1 MCGIV
6 GIYNRN
12 GTPVDT
18 SALQR
23 MIDSQGHRGPD
34 DQGVRLFSL
43 NKGERTS
50 AEYTNGGFRNSEFEG
65 GIAFNRLS
73 ILDPSENGHQPMGNR
88 DATIFIAFNG
98 EIYNAFDFR
107 AELKAAGFQFRS
119 NTDTEVVL
127 YLYER
132 YGFPELLERLN
143 GMFAVSIVDL
153 NRREIYLAR
162 DRMGIKPLY
171 WYEHNDTF
179 LFSSEVKSFLFHPS
193 FRKELDPDRLDE
205 YLVFRYCAR
214 DGFLLKNVRQL
225 EPGCSIRLSSK
236 GWEKKRYW
244 SIPDISCKSDLS
256 FERAVSIFE
265 GHLQRS
271 VKSQLLSD
279 VKVGC
284 QLSGGLDSSTVN
296 LFATKY
302 GGANMDAF
310 SIIFDDPEI
319 SEERWIDQAAF
330 LSNVTN
336 HKYRLTADNF
346 IQNLEKATWHLDQPL
361 NHPNSLG
368 IFCLAQNARSLVT
381 VFLSGEGAD
390 ELLGGYPRFFYA
402 GLRPKVH
409 PWLPILK
416 RVPHL
421 GKFCM
426 SRFNHP
432 NGADDKDWFIAQSAF
447 QSPDHLFMLR
457 EEVGFE
463 QVLAARRA
471 IFDEGNGDYL
481 SNCLKYEMETYM
493 VDLLVRQDKMT
504 MAHSMENRV
513 PFLDH
518 HLVTFVRGLSSDRL
532 IGAVPKINQS
542 VMRNTKVILK
552 RLALKYFPP
561 DFVNRPKLGFA
572 LPLKAFLRH
581 PQFRPIMEDLVLPGV
596 RQRGILNAKVVER
609 YWRESLNGND
619 ERTES
624 IWICAAFEMWGKL
637 FLDGNANSVTR
648 TKRPGA
654 SRPKAVAP

>member
-12 GTPVDT
+12 GSPVNPWVLRRMLDI
-18 SALQR
+18 QR
-23 MIDSQGHRGPD
+23 HRGPD
-34 DQGVRLFSL
+34 DQGMRLFSL
-43 NKGERTS
+43 TKSREDS
-50 AEYTNGGFRNSEFEG
+50 SEFTRGKFHNTMFEG
-65 GIAFNRLS
+65 GIGFNRLS
-73 ILDPSENGHQPMGNR
+73 ILDRSENGHQPMCNGNGSV
-88 DATIFIAFNG
+88 FIAFNG
-98 EIYNAFDFR
+98 EIYNAFEFR
-107 AELKAAGFQFRS
+107 AELKTAGFQFRS
-119 NTDTEVVL
+119 TTDTEIIL

-132 YGFPELLERLN
+132 YGFIEMLERLN
-143 GMFAVSIVDL
+143 GMFAICIVDL
-153 NRREIYLAR
+153 NRHEIYLAR

-171 WYEHNDTF
+171 WYEDKDTF
-179 LFSSEVKSFLFHPS
+179 LFSSEVKSFLFYPS
-193 FRKELDPDRLDE
+193 FKPELDTDRLDE

-214 DGFLLKNVRQL
+214 DGFLLKGVHQL
-225 EPGCSIRLSSK
+225 EPGYWIRLSSG
-236 GWEKKRYW
+236 GWEKRPYW
-244 SIPDISCKSDLS
+244 SIPDTPVKTNSSFDSALS
-256 FERAVSIFE
+256 VFE
-265 GHLQRS
+265 GHLRRS
-271 VKSQLLSD
+271 VRSQLLSD

-284 QLSGGLDSSTVN
+284 QLSGGIDSSTVN

-310 SIIFDDPEI
+310 SIIFDDSNL
-319 SEERWIDQAAF
+319 SEERWIDQAAS

-336 HKYRLTADNF
+336 HKYKLTADGF

-368 IFCLAQNARSLVT
+368 IFFLAQNARSIIT

-402 GLRPKVH
+402 GLRRKVH

-416 RVPHL
+416 RIPHF

-426 SRFNHP
+426 SRFNNP
-432 NGADDKDWFIAQSAF
+432 NRADDKDWFIAQSAF

-457 EEVGFE
+457 EEMRFD
-463 QVLAARRA
+463 QVLAVRRA

-481 SNCLKYEMETYM
+481 SNCLKYEMATYM

-518 HLVTFVRGLSSDRL
+518 HLVTFIRGLSSDRL
-532 IGAVPKINQS
+532 VGAVPKINQS

-572 LPLKAFLRH
+572 LPLKAFLLH

-596 RQRGILNAKVVER
+596 RQRGILNAKVLER

-624 IWICAAFEMWGKL
+624 VWICSAFEIWANQ
-637 FLDGNANSVTR
+637 FLGGNTMPVCELSSV
-648 TKRPGA
+648 G
-654 SRPKAVAP
+654 